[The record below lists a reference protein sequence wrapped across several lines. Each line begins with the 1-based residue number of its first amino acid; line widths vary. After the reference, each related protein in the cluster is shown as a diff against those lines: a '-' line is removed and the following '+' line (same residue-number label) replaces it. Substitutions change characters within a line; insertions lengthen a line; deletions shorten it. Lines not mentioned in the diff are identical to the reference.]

1 MKRLDA
7 VQLERSRTDGPDGAF
22 GYASVCDW
30 ESIASLSP
38 ALGYPGAT
46 ELFMQGSSQQ
56 EVFFVDHGLVK
67 LVHTNEDGIETII
80 GLRSSGW
87 PLGAA
92 AAILHQA
99 CPFTATTVIRCQI
112 RRVLVGNFL
121 DHLQRNP
128 QFACHLN
135 HVLSRELHDQISRLV
150 ELASL
155 PARLRV
161 EQLLRQLITAPESSA
176 PKQEVRVTVPLKQ
189 WELAQLLAVTP
200 AYLSR
205 LLDRLEQNGTLTRRK
220 GWIFVPDAT
229 RLHCS
234 R

>member
-1 MKRLDA
+1 MKRSDA
-7 VQLERSRTDGPDGAF
+7 VRLEGCRTDGPDGAF
-22 GYASVCDW
+22 GYAGVCDW
-30 ESIASLSP
+30 DDIALSP
-38 ALGYPGAT
+38 AVGYPGST
-46 ELFMQGSSQQ
+46 ELFRQGSSQQ
-56 EVFFVDHGLVK
+56 EVFFIDQGLVK

-99 CPFTATTVIRCQI
+99 CPFTAATVIRCQI
-112 RRVLVGNFL
+112 RRVLAGNFL
-121 DHLQRNP
+121 DHVQRNP
-128 QFACHLN
+128 QFACRLN
-135 HVLSRELHDQISRLV
+135 QVFSREIHDQVSRLI

-161 EQLLRQLITAPESSA
+161 EQLIRLLITAPESSA
-176 PKQEVRVTVPLKQ
+176 PKHEVRVTVPLKQ

-205 LLDRLEQNGTLTRRK
+205 LLDRLEQNGTLTRKK

-229 RLHCS
+229 RLHSS